1 VQHRNHLKSRPR
13 GRFLPGAELLFALAL
28 IPVVGLSQVPHREQ
42 ESAPTSVTKAQQ
54 VQLKPGFVLR
64 VSKSEPR
71 SITLKAEKILL
82 PEIASA
88 ISSKLRVPII
98 LSDLMRKQKITIEFE
113 GLGLEPAMRLL
124 GPQVFIDYELNGDV
138 LVQQK
143 PLAVYIYAYNETP
156 PSLSATVKNNTD
168 TLLIEGNTEEGTEQ
182 AQKGSDSTDDKPLQV
197 KYDKQLLSI
206 KSKKQPL
213 TAVLAELAEIL
224 GIPFEL
230 RYESRE
236 IIDKTFNN
244 YRLEDAIQQLSPN
257 IRFYLRSDLQRAES
271 IPLRIVLVAP
281 AKS

>member
-1 VQHRNHLKSRPR
+1 MQHRNHLKSVSG
-13 GRFLPGAELLFALAL
+13 GRSLSKAATVFVLALA
-28 IPVVGLSQVPHREQ
+28 PVICLSHSPFRQ
-42 ESAPTSVTKAQQ
+42 EEHAPTSASKSQQ
-54 VQLKPGFVLR
+54 EQRKPAFLLR
-64 VSKSEPR
+64 VSIAQPR
-71 SITLKAEKILL
+71 SITLKAEKVPL

-88 ISSKLRVPII
+88 ISSKLRVPVI
-98 LSDLMRKQKITIEFE
+98 LSELMRKQKVTIEFE
-113 GLGLEPAMRLL
+113 DLGLEPAMRLL
-124 GPQVFIDYELNGDV
+124 GPQVFIDYEVNGDV
-138 LVQQK
+138 LVQPK

-156 PSLSATVKNNTD
+156 PSLSATVKSNTD
-168 TLLIEGNTEEGTEQ
+168 TLLIEGDTEEGTDQ
-182 AQKGSDSTDDKPLQV
+182 AQKASDSKDDKPLLV

-213 TAVLAELAEIL
+213 TAVLAELAVTL

-236 IIDKTFNN
+236 IVDKTINN

>member
-1 VQHRNHLKSRPR
+1 VQHRNHLKSIRG
-13 GRFLPGAELLFALAL
+13 GRFLSKAVIAFGLALA
-28 IPVVGLSQVPHREQ
+28 PVICLSHSPFRQQ
-42 ESAPTSVTKAQQ
+42 EYALTSASNSQQ
-54 VQLKPGFVLR
+54 EVRKPAFLLR
-64 VSKSEPR
+64 VSKGQPR
-71 SITLKAEKILL
+71 SITLKAEKVPL

-88 ISSKLRVPII
+88 ISSKLRVPVI
-98 LSDLMRKQKITIEFE
+98 LSDLMRKQKVTIEFE
-113 GLGLEPAMRLL
+113 DLGLEPAMRLL
-124 GPQVFIDYELNGDV
+124 GPRVFIDYEINGDV
-138 LVQQK
+138 LVQPK

-156 PSLSATVKNNTD
+156 PSLSATVKSNTD
-168 TLLIEGNTEEGTEQ
+168 TLLIEGDTEEGTDQ
-182 AQKGSDSTDDKPLQV
+182 AQKASDSKDDKPLLV

-213 TAVLAELAEIL
+213 TAVLAELAVTL

-236 IIDKTFNN
+236 IVDKTINN
-244 YRLEDAIQQLSPN
+244 YHLEDAIQQLSPN